1 MCGLTF
7 RKITKILAFLQLNV
21 DYKLVIGLLAQEGVS
36 KLSYS
41 KKKSQSP
48 DFHKPGLC
56 YV

>member
-1 MCGLTF
+1 MLFTDNSWYF
-7 RKITKILAFLQLNV
+7 FKN
-21 DYKLVIGLLAQEGVS
+21 EGVS